1 MMEYIVI
8 GILFLVIVYQGVMQ
22 YLWYQEK
29 QKEAQDLL
37 DRIMSTDYS
46 QFSSIRVNTG
56 ERMAEVGKK
65 MEVISTDDLE
75 EKLRAGAVII

>member
-1 MMEYIVI
+1 MEYIVI